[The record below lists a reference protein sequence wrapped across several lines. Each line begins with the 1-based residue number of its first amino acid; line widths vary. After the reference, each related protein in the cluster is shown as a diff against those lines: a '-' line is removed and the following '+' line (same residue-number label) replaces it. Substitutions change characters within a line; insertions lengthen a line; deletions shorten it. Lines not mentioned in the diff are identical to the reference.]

1 MPDHKSI
8 YNQEAQN
15 YQRLVGREDYQ
26 GNILKAIRT
35 ILPIEGIDVVETG
48 AGTGRVTCLLAP
60 FVHSIQAY
68 DSSDAMLEVARDRL
82 AEMGLHNWS
91 TGVADHRTLPAADAC
106 ADLAISGWSVC
117 YLVDWNR
124 GDWKPD
130 VRKAL
135 SEMKRV
141 LRPGGKLVLI
151 ETQGTGFENPHPPQH
166 LLEYYQF
173 LQDEGFQ
180 STWFRSDYQFE
191 NASEARELTEFFFGK
206 ELADQFSGRIL
217 PECTGIWWK

>member
-8 YNQEAQN
+8 YSQEAQN

-26 GNILKAIRT
+26 GNILKAIRG
-35 ILPIEGIDVVETG
+35 LMPIEGIDVVETG
-48 AGTGRVTCLLAP
+48 AGTGRLTCLLAP
-60 FVHSIQAY
+60 YVRSIQAF
-68 DSSDAMLEVARDRL
+68 DSSDAMLDVARDRL
-82 AEMGLHNWS
+82 TEMGQHNWS
-91 TGVADHRTLPAADAC
+91 AGVADHRGLPAADAC

-130 VRKAL
+130 VAKAL
-135 SEMKRV
+135 SEMQRV
-141 LRPGGKLVLI
+141 LRSGGKIVLI
-151 ETQGTGFENPHPPQH
+151 ETQGTGFETPHPPQH
-166 LLEYYQF
+166 LLDYYEF
-173 LQDEGFQ
+173 LKEQGFEN
-180 STWFRSDYQFE
+180 TWFRSDYEFE
-191 NASEARELTEFFFGK
+191 SIAEARELTEFFFGK